1 MSKNLIV
8 LFIIILLIVGGFG
21 IYTYDQSNQAKEEV
35 EEKNLKLESS
45 DELIS
50 ELKENIQEK
59 EKQIEELKVSLTGEE
74 KDLEKEYAD
83 KLLELTEEK
92 NILEAKLAE
101 DEKTWK
107 SRYQEKDEFIAKLEE
122 EIKLSQ
128 EQIDKLNNTVLDL
141 QKEIT
146 SKLLAAEA
154 QRTTKL
160 EEKDLFITR
169 LEEEIQNSSEKIEE
183 LNFAITQLKGEL
195 NKQEEAVKQQELK
208 EKVDQLIKEK
218 ENLKTNMDA
227 YEAMIE
233 KLKNEKIWLEQK
245 LVEAEEKAKPD
256 YYEVSRGDTLWKI
269 AEKFYGQGEKWIVI
283 FEMNMNKIKNS
294 NMIYPYQ
301 RLTIPKE

>member
-21 IYTYDQSNQAKEEV
+21 IYTYDQSNQAKKEV
-35 EEKNLKLESS
+35 EEKNLKLESN
-45 DELIS
+45 DALIS

-59 EKQIEELKVSLTGEE
+59 EKQFEELKASVPKEE

-83 KLLELTEEK
+83 KLSRLTEEK

-128 EQIDKLNNTVLDL
+128 EQIEKLNNTVLDL

-227 YEAMIE
+227 YEVMIE

-283 FEMNMNKIKNS
+283 FELNMNKIKNS
-294 NMIYPYQ
+294 NKIYPYQ
-301 RLTIPKE
+301 RFTIPKE

>member
-21 IYTYDQSNQAKEEV
+21 IYTYDQSNQAKKEV
-35 EEKNLKLESS
+35 EEKIFELESS

-59 EKQIEELKVSLTGEE
+59 EKQIDELKVSLPKEE
-74 KDLEKEYAD
+74 KDLEKEYTD
-83 KLLELTEEK
+83 KLSRLTEEK

-107 SRYQEKDEFIAKLEE
+107 SRYQEKDGFIAKLEE

-154 QRTTKL
+154 QGTTKL

-169 LEEEIQNSSEKIEE
+169 LEEEIQNSSEKIEK

-195 NKQEEAVKQQELK
+195 DKQEEAVKQQELK

-227 YEAMIE
+227 YEVMIE

-256 YYEVSRGDTLWKI
+256 YYEVSRGDTLWEI
-269 AEKFYGQGEKWIVI
+269 AEKFYGKGEKWIVI
-283 FEMNMNKIKNS
+283 FEMNMNKIKNPGT
-294 NMIYPYQ
+294 IYPYQ

>member
-227 YEAMIE
+227 YEVMIE

-245 LVEAEEKAKPD
+245 LVEAEEKARPD

>member
-21 IYTYDQSNQAKEEV
+21 IYTYDQSNQAKKEV

-59 EKQIEELKVSLTGEE
+59 EKQIDELKVSLPKEE
-74 KDLEKEYAD
+74 KDLEKEYSD
-83 KLLELTEEK
+83 KLSRLTEEK
-92 NILEAKLAE
+92 NILEVKLAE

-107 SRYQEKDEFIAKLEE
+107 SRYQEKGEFIAKLEE

-128 EQIDKLNNTVLDL
+128 DQIDKLNNTVLDL

-154 QRTTKL
+154 RRTTKL

-227 YEAMIE
+227 YVVMIE
-233 KLKNEKIWLEQK
+233 KLKSEKIWLEQK

-283 FEMNMNKIKNS
+283 FEMNLNKIKNS
-294 NMIYPYQ
+294 NKIYPYQ

>member
-21 IYTYDQSNQAKEEV
+21 IYTYDQANQAKKEV
-35 EEKNLKLESS
+35 EEKNLKLESNN
-45 DELIS
+45 ELIL
-50 ELKENIQEK
+50 ELKENIKEK
-59 EKQIEELKVSLTGEE
+59 EKQIEELKANLAKGE
-74 KDLEKEYAD
+74 KDLEKEYSD
-83 KLLELTEEK
+83 KLSKLLDER
-92 NILEAKLAE
+92 NGLEAKLAE
-101 DEKTWK
+101 NEKTWK
-107 SRYQEKDEFIAKLEE
+107 IKYQEKEEFITKLER

-128 EQIDKLNNTVLDL
+128 EQINELDNTVLNL

-160 EEKDLFITR
+160 EEKDLFIAR
-169 LEEEIQNSSEKIEE
+169 LQEEIQNSSKKMKE
-183 LNFAITQLKGEL
+183 LNFTIAQLKDEL
-195 NKQEEAVKQQELK
+195 NKQEEGVKQQELK

-227 YEAMIE
+227 YEVMIE

-245 LVEAEEKAKPD
+245 LVEAEERAKPN
-256 YYEVSRGDTLWKI
+256 YYEVKEGDTLWSI
-269 AEKFYGQGEKWIVI
+269 AEKYYGEGGKWIII
-283 FEMNMNKIKNS
+283 FEINLQKINDPWL
-294 NMIYPYQ
+294 IYPYQ

>member
-1 MSKNLIV
+1 MSR
-8 LFIIILLIVGGFG
+8 
-21 IYTYDQSNQAKEEV
+21 
-35 EEKNLKLESS
+35 
-45 DELIS
+45 
-50 ELKENIQEK
+50 
-59 EKQIEELKVSLTGEE
+59 
-74 KDLEKEYAD
+74 
-83 KLLELTEEK
+83 LTEEK

-128 EQIDKLNNTVLDL
+128 EQIDKLNSTVLDL

-146 SKLLAAEA
+146 SKLLTAEA

-169 LEEEIQNSSEKIEE
+169 LEEEIQNSSEKIKE

-195 NKQEEAVKQQELK
+195 SKQEEAVKQQELK
-208 EKVDQLIKEK
+208 ERVDQLIKEK
-218 ENLKTNMDA
+218 EDLKTNMGA
-227 YEAMIE
+227 YEVMIE

-294 NMIYPYQ
+294 NKIYPYQ